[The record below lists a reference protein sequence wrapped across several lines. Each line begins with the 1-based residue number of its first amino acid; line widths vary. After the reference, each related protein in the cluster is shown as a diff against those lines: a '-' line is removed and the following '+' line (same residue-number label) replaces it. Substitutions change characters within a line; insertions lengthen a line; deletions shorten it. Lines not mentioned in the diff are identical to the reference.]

1 MSNKNKNTEGKV
13 KKEKKPTGRPRKY
26 TKEYVEKVAKELDKW
41 SKGERALF
49 LEGFMEHHKD
59 NIQDDHFFDWKK
71 ENEIFRETLAKVKKR
86 LINRLRVKACYRE
99 MDGGFVAKVLPL
111 VDLAYRKWCQEEKKL
126 VSESQ
131 DKKIEVIVKNAE
143 K

>member
-49 LEGFMEHHKD
+49 LEGFMAQHKTKP
-59 NIQDDHFFDWKK
+59 QDDNFYDWKK
-71 ENEIFRETLAKVKKR
+71 ENEVFRETLVNVKKR
-86 LINRLRVKACYRE
+86 LI
-99 MDGGFVAKVLPL
+99 
-111 VDLAYRKWCQEEKKL
+111 EE
-126 VSESQ
+126 E
-131 DKKIEVIVKNAE
+131 DKY
-143 K
+143 